1 MMDVLAVNI
10 EGLTKTY
17 KKGFKHGSVKAVD
30 DLSLSIEQG
39 TVMGFIGPNGAGK
52 TTTIYCLL
60 GLLIP
65 DEGGISIFGHE
76 PQSKEAQKRIGFQS
90 EIFHTYNFL
99 KPRAAL
105 RFYGQ
110 LSGLRGNQLDN
121 KIDFQLTR
129 LGLED
134 ARNKKVGSFSKG
146 MKQRLGLA
154 QALLH
159 DPNLL
164 ILDEPFTGLDPQGRK
179 LIADII
185 LEEKEKG
192 KTVFFSSH
200 ILSDIERLCDRVT
213 MIRNGEV
220 IISENIKNITGH
232 KNNWVVNVVD
242 WKETYNKR
250 VSECVKE
257 INISENSVKIICSSE
272 NKNEVLQRLL
282 DLPVEI
288 IGVRPQSW
296 TLEEQYIKM
305 DREGMG
311 NE

>member
-1 MMDVLAVNI
+1 MDDLAVNI
-10 EGLTKTY
+10 EGLTKIY
-17 KKGFKHGSVKAVD
+17 RKGFKHGSVKAVD
-30 DLSLSIEQG
+30 SLSLSIEQG
-39 TVMGFIGPNGAGK
+39 SVMGLIGPNGAGK
-52 TTTIYCLL
+52 TTTISCLL

-65 DEGGISIFGHE
+65 EEGSISIFGYD
-76 PQSKEAQKRIGFQS
+76 PQSKEAHKRIGFQS
-90 EIFHTYNFL
+90 EIFHTYKFL

-110 LSGLRGNQLDN
+110 LSGLRGDQLDN
-121 KIDFQLTR
+121 KIDFQLNR
-129 LGLED
+129 LGLGS
-134 ARNKKVGSFSKG
+134 ARNQKVGSFSKG

-192 KTVFFSSH
+192 KTIFFSSH

-213 MIRNGEV
+213 MIRKGEV
-220 IISENIKNITGH
+220 IISEDIKNITGH
-232 KNNWVVNVVD
+232 KNNWVINVVN
-242 WKETYNKR
+242 WQESYTER
-250 VSECVKE
+250 LGECVKE
-257 INISENSVKIICSSE
+257 IKTAEESVKIVCSSE

-296 TLEEQYIKM
+296 TLEEQYMKM
-305 DREGMG
+305 DKEGVG
-311 NE
+311 NA